1 VALVAVARKLLLYC
15 YSRLKNR
22 RWYRDQIQ
30 LFFGG
35 YKRYSSIILLAVHGL
50 AIGRVYLSKCHE
62 LERVKDNMEREIA
75 EITRFY
81 MGALDRAFSRMD
93 VALPPS

>member
-1 VALVAVARKLLLYC
+1 VALVAVTRKLLLHY

-22 RWYRDQIQ
+22 RLYPDQIQ
-30 LFFGG
+30 LFIS
-35 YKRYSSIILLAVHGL
+35 YKRYSSILLAIYGL

-62 LERVKDNMEREIA
+62 LERVEDNMERETA
-75 EITRFY
+75 GITRFY

-93 VALPPS
+93 VALP

>member
-1 VALVAVARKLLLYC
+1 VIRKLLLYC

-22 RWYRDQIQ
+22 RLYRDQIQ
-30 LFFGG
+30 LFLS
-35 YKRYSSIILLAVHGL
+35 YKRYSSIILSAIYGL

-81 MGALDRAFSRMD
+81 MDALDRAFSRMD
-93 VALPPS
+93 VALSPS